1 MRNAVWGLLFV
12 IISVPVA
19 FATTQSKSR
28 DRTGTLQV
36 LAKDIEVAKNTLEIE
51 EYKQKRV
58 LTGLYTMNKN
68 LQSLVMKRSELE
80 QQKGLTEIQI
90 QDLSEKMD
98 QNTQQVQAQKSQL
111 AERLRAIYKLQGPT
125 LARFLFAA
133 KNSADLE
140 RNLKIL
146 GIVAQ
151 RDLQMIQ
158 SFRQSLKDLEY
169 RKAGLTQKLAS
180 LQDVEAA
187 LKQHEEK
194 LQSEVSQKS
203 KILAGIRR
211 KKLFTENQI
220 KNLKTKTLDYDL
232 ADSGIMDMLLK
243 PSFEAQK
250 GQLPKPI
257 QGRVST
263 SFGLVKASNH
273 SYVLSNKGL
282 LIASTVGTPVKAVF
296 DGVVSFAGSL
306 PGLGKVLILDHGDHY
321 YTVYGYNSEVRVQLG
336 QEVSQAQVIAKS
348 GRSSFD
354 QQSGLYF
361 EVRHFSEPYNPTEWV
376 KGFSL

>member
-1 MRNAVWGLLFV
+1 MTKIWPILGLILGLNSYAVAETRPQHAMV
-12 IISVPVA
+12 KDIASEI
-19 FATTQSKSR
+19 
-28 DRTGTLQV
+28 RT
-36 LAKDIEVAKNTLEIE
+36 AKDNLEVED
-51 EYKQKRV
+51 YKQRKI
-58 LTGLYTMNKN
+58 LNGLYSINKH
-68 LQSLVMKRSELE
+68 LQALVTEKSELE
-80 QQKGLTEIQI
+80 QQKGLTQIQI
-90 QDLSEKMD
+90 QDLNQKIDE
-98 QNTQQVQAQKSQL
+98 NTQQVQAQKAQL
-111 AERLRAIYKLQGPT
+111 SERLRAIYKLHGPT

-133 KNSADLE
+133 RSSSDLE

-151 RDLQMIQ
+151 RDLQMIK

-169 RKAGLTQKLAS
+169 RRTGLTQKLATLGQVQAKLLS
-180 LQDVEAA
+180 
-187 LKQHEEK
+187 HESK
-194 LQSEVSQKS
+194 LQKEMSQKNQ
-203 KILAGIRR
+203 ILAGIRR
-211 KKLFTENQI
+211 KKTFTENQI
-220 KNLKTKTLDYDL
+220 KNLKTKNLDYDL
-232 ADSGIMDMLLK
+232 ADSGVMDMLLK

-250 GQLPKPI
+250 GQLPKPV
-257 QGRVST
+257 QGLVAK
-263 SFGLVKASNH
+263 SFGLVKAPDH

-282 LIASTVGTPVKAVF
+282 LISASQGSPVKAVF
-296 DGVVSFAGSL
+296 DGIVSFAGSL

-336 QEVSQAQVIAKS
+336 QEVTQSQVIAKS